1 MHEAGV
7 EYWLQYGLSPS
18 KKSVVYVDTNTDDGT
33 YAIYGTLKYVMEDK
47 VLRKNYKCEPNATM
61 ESYTRCTFN
70 EIEYHKCSPAINRV
84 GYSFNETNIC
94 KNLTELNDKHNLIT
108 KQLKYTL
115 YNQSSPSSCIK
126 PCKTASF
133 EVSLQKKDGNG
144 KLLGNSK
151 IKELATPGRFLLN
164 FKYDDF
170 VIDNRKEY
178 LVMNEDGLISAV
190 GGFLGLFLGS
200 SCVSVIEWI
209 GQLLKKCT
217 K

>member
-7 EYWLQYGLSPS
+7 EYWLQYGISPS
-18 KKSVVYVDTNTDDGT
+18 KKSVVYIDTNTNDGT
-33 YAIYGTLKYVMEDK
+33 YAIDGTLKYVMEDK
-47 VLRKNYKCEPNATM
+47 VLRKNYKCDPNATM
-61 ESYTRCTFN
+61 ESYTHCTFN
-70 EIEYHKCSPAINRV
+70 EIEDHKCSSAINKV
-84 GYSFNETNIC
+84 GYYFNETSIC
-94 KNLTELNDKHNLIT
+94 KSLTELNDNHNLIT
-108 KQLKYTL
+108 SQLKDTF
-115 YNQSSPSSCIK
+115 YNRSSLSSCIK

-133 EVSLQKKDGNG
+133 EVSLQKKHDNG
-144 KLLGNSK
+144 KLLGNVK
-151 IKELATPGRFLLN
+151 IKQFATAERFLLN

-170 VIDNRKEY
+170 VIENKKEY

-209 GQLLKKCT
+209 GQLFKKCS